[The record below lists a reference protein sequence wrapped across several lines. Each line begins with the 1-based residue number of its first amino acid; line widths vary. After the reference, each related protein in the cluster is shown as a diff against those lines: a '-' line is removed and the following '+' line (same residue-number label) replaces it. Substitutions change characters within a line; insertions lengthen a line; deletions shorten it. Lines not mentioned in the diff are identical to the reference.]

1 MKPEPKPD
9 HTTRGI
15 RLEEDTQ
22 SFLASADSSEFTSSS
37 RVASVNEVVD
47 LALAYARS
55 TIRNLQSAANL
66 NVSPADSIQ
75 SMFSDTSDITKK
87 SHNRNSRNHDSAEDS
102 DNHSLPKRSFAQR
115 RSSLGSEV
123 NPAPT
128 KFSRMTVP
136 NAKSKSFFIPG
147 KGSSVESLD
156 SEATS
161 EEPQLAGILRK
172 MTPSF
177 HARQKTVSFHDK
189 NTIFAA

>member
-1 MKPEPKPD
+1 MKPDPKQGD
-9 HTTRGI
+9 MTRGI
-15 RLEEDTQ
+15 RLEDDTQ

-55 TIRNLQSAANL
+55 TIRNLQSAASL

-87 SHNRNSRNHDSAEDS
+87 SHNRNSKNHESAEGG
-102 DNHSLPKRSFAQR
+102 DNHPLPKRSFAHR

-123 NPAPT
+123 NPAPAR
-128 KFSRMTVP
+128 FSRATVP

-147 KGSSVESLD
+147 KASSTESLD
-156 SEATS
+156 SEATA